1 MSAVNMTFS
10 GGDAIK
16 EKLLKMAHGLEKAKT
31 VHVGFLESATY
42 ASAPYTAQIASAAKR
57 SRKEGRVWTSLLESW
72 AKWGETH
79 HPNLHIAQVAFWLE
93 FGTSKTKARPF
104 FRNMI
109 RSKSPRWGTWLA
121 RYLKESDYDAQAALS
136 KLGMLIKEQLQA
148 SILAWPA
155 DNKPL
160 TVFIKRASKALV
172 NFGTML
178 RHVDFQVLD

>member
-1 MSAVNMTFS
+1 MSAVNMTFK

-16 EKLLKMAHGLEKAKT
+16 EKLMKMAHGLDSAKQ
-31 VHVGFLESATY
+31 VRVGFLESATY
-42 ASAPYTAQIASAAKR
+42 ASAPYTAQIANAAKR
-57 SRKEGRVWTSLLESW
+57 SRKEGHVWTSMLESW
-72 AKWGETH
+72 AKWGEANSRT
-79 HPNLHIAQVAFWLE
+79 LHIAQVAFWLE
-93 FGTSKTKARPF
+93 FGTSKMKARPF

-109 RSKSPRWGTWLA
+109 RSKSPRWGYWLG
-121 RYLKESDYDAQAALS
+121 RFLRQTDYDAQKALVL
-136 KLGMLIKEQLQA
+136 LGILVQEQLRD

-160 TVFIKRASKALV
+160 TVFIKRANKALV